1 MTGNKS
7 AESPA
12 KARFE
17 GERSGRSASKERPVE
32 NRRSVAFH
40 PPFDAP
46 AFRSECQR
54 AFDLYRPYLPE
65 ISPEQEEQ
73 LLTYLAL
80 VAETNRSLNLTAIS
94 KAEDMLLLHLI
105 DSWTLLPLLDRE
117 LEAQAQ
123 ADFRFLDIGSG
134 AGFPGIPLKLL
145 RPQIELCM
153 LDALQKRIHFLQRA
167 IGQLALNH
175 GCTALHARAEEAG
188 RLPEYR
194 DRFDLVTAR
203 AVADLPLLLEL
214 ALPFVKPGGLFIAMK
229 AEADEEIRRAEKAAR
244 LLSAVN
250 EEVCELELADSGVKR
265 KLILY
270 RKLRP
275 CPSRYPRTFAKMKK
289 APLG

>member
-1 MTGNKS
+1 MQDKVKNQEQKTTL
-7 AESPA
+7 
-12 KARFE
+12 
-17 GERSGRSASKERPVE
+17 
-32 NRRSVAFH
+32 
-40 PPFDAP
+40 PPFDVSS
-46 AFRSECQR
+46 FRSECQS
-54 AFDLYRPYLPE
+54 AFELYRPYLPE
-65 ISPEQEEQ
+65 ISREQEEQ
-73 LLTYLAL
+73 LLTYLTL

-105 DSWTLLPLLDRE
+105 DFWTLLPLLDRE
-117 LEAQAQ
+117 LAAKPQAE
-123 ADFRFLDIGSG
+123 FRFLDIGSG

-167 IGQLALNH
+167 GAQLSLDH

-194 DRFDLVTAR
+194 ERFDLVTAR

-229 AEADEEIRRAEKAAR
+229 AEAEEEIRRAEKAAG
-244 LLSAVN
+244 LLSASR

>member
-7 AESPA
+7 AEKSA
-12 KARFE
+12 KARIE
-17 GERSGRSASKERPVE
+17 GECSGRSASKERPVE
-32 NRRSVAFH
+32 NRRSAAFH

-194 DRFDLVTAR
+194 ERFDLVTAR

-214 ALPFVKPGGLFIAMK
+214 ALPFVRPGGLFVAMK
-229 AEADEEIRRAEKAAR
+229 AEADEEIWRAEKAAR
-244 LLSAVN
+244 LLSVVK

>member
-1 MTGNKS
+1 MKGNKS

-17 GERSGRSASKERPVE
+17 AERSGRRASKERPVE
-32 NRRSVAFH
+32 NRRSAAFH

-117 LEAQAQ
+117 LEAQVQ

-194 DRFDLVTAR
+194 ERFDLVTAR

-214 ALPFVKPGGLFIAMK
+214 ALPFVRPGGLFVAMK
-229 AEADEEIRRAEKAAR
+229 AEADEEIWRAEKAAR
-244 LLSAVN
+244 LLSAVK